1 MLNDIRF
8 AARLLRKS
16 RGFTAVAVLSL
27 ALGIGANVALF
38 GLMNALMWRDLPVE
52 RPGELMLFD
61 GISVSNRG
69 YRFVRDHGSAFT
81 GVFAASHRH
90 TVEVDEAGKA
100 NASLVTGDF
109 FSTLGVPAA
118 LGRTLQP
125 EDDRTPGDRPV
136 VVLSFAYWQRRFAR
150 DPLVL
155 GRQIRLGKFPFTIVG
170 VAAHGFRGVDID
182 RSADLWVPAVMQQQ
196 VVPGHDWLIDTGN
209 MRTGWLDLFARLKP
223 GVSLAEA
230 DAAAHAVYMQYE
242 MDRKGGTLSNEE
254 RREIERE
261 SWRLVPAGQGISGL
275 RARYSP
281 ALGILMAAA
290 LLVLLIACANL
301 ANLLLARSGAR
312 RSEIGVRL
320 ALGAGRGRLIRQLLV
335 ECLLLAAAGAA
346 LGALIAWAGQRAL
359 LRMLSA
365 TVEAG
370 IDWRS
375 FAAALVAALGAAL
388 TFGLLPALRAAS
400 VDLAPS
406 LRSGRGETGSREG
419 RGLGRLLTVAQ
430 VALCLV
436 LLVGAGLFLR
446 TLANLR
452 NQDLGLQ
459 PDHLVQLEV
468 DGMAAGYKGGRYKQL
483 CRSLTE
489 RLAGVPGVRQA
500 SFSLNGLFTGGDSS
514 SFLTVRGFTTSS
526 AEEKSIHWDTT
537 GPGYFTAIGTPFNA
551 GRDFTVADS
560 ETAAKVIIVNE
571 SMAHLYFSGR
581 NPLGEKVSFN
591 GEDREVVG
599 VVKDSRD
606 HAVRTAAPRRLFVP
620 FYQVQWGDV
629 PVVRF
634 LLRTSANPDAII
646 GMARQAVKEQDAAL
660 AVDSVDTVSRRLDRQ
675 LARERALAT
684 LSGYFGVLALLVA
697 AVGLYG
703 VVSYNVARRTREIG
717 VRVALGALRRDV
729 VWLMARESLV
739 LVAAGIAI
747 GLGAAW
753 GLSRFVAA
761 LLFGVKPADGVAAAW
776 AIATLLAVT
785 ALAAIMPAKRAAAI
799 DPASALREE

>member
-1 MLNDIRF
+1 
-8 AARLLRKS
+8 
-16 RGFTAVAVLSL
+16 
-27 ALGIGANVALF
+27 
-38 GLMNALMWRDLPVE
+38 
-52 RPGELMLFD
+52 
-61 GISVSNRG
+61 
-69 YRFVRDHGSAFT
+69 
-81 GVFAASHRH
+81 
-90 TVEVDEAGKA
+90 
-100 NASLVTGDF
+100 
-109 FSTLGVPAA
+109 
-118 LGRTLQP
+118 
-125 EDDRTPGDRPV
+125 
-136 VVLSFAYWQRRFAR
+136 
-150 DPLVL
+150 
-155 GRQIRLGKFPFTIVG
+155 
-170 VAAHGFRGVDID
+170 
-182 RSADLWVPAVMQQQ
+182 
-196 VVPGHDWLIDTGN
+196 
-209 MRTGWLDLFARLKP
+209 
-223 GVSLAEA
+223 
-230 DAAAHAVYMQYE
+230 
-242 MDRKGGTLSNEE
+242 
-254 RREIERE
+254 
-261 SWRLVPAGQGISGL
+261 
-275 RARYSP
+275 
-281 ALGILMAAA
+281 
-290 LLVLLIACANL
+290 
-301 ANLLLARSGAR
+301 
-312 RSEIGVRL
+312 
-320 ALGAGRGRLIRQLLV
+320 
-335 ECLLLAAAGAA
+335 
-346 LGALIAWAGQRAL
+346 
-359 LRMLSA
+359 
-365 TVEAG
+365 
-370 IDWRS
+370 
-375 FAAALVAALGAAL
+375 
-388 TFGLLPALRAAS
+388 
-400 VDLAPS
+400 
-406 LRSGRGETGSREG
+406 
-419 RGLGRLLTVAQ
+419 
-430 VALCLV
+430 
-436 LLVGAGLFLR
+436 
-446 TLANLR
+446 
-452 NQDLGLQ
+452 
-459 PDHLVQLEV
+459 
-468 DGMAAGYKGGRYKQL
+468 MAAGYKGGRYKQL